1 MLGFKQLVFTL
12 YFLLNLTSCSKDNS
26 NPVAAVSNE
35 NSDTTALS
43 SSNSSNSNDETTES
57 SSTIVGDG
65 VPSVFT
71 KIYGASDI
79 YIEDSNII
87 IKVTGIPDHKSPYF
101 NTSDNMYED
110 YNGTNLNFNLN
121 PNKITGFDFTYK
133 IPLNPK
139 KSNTSNPTALGSI
152 GVSINGVSF
161 FNQYAGPNNQPLTN
175 EINSFDQY
183 NGHPQPQGVYHYHIE
198 PLYLTNKFGS
208 NSLLGFLL
216 DGFPVYGPEENDTK
230 ITNDDLDEFHG
241 HSHSTEEYP
250 DGIYHYH
257 ITDQDPYINGSGY
270 YGSPGTVTN

>member
-1 MLGFKQLVFTL
+1 MLRIKQQLFTL

-26 NPVAAVSNE
+26 NPVTTDSNE
-35 NSDTTALS
+35 NSDTTALF

-57 SSTIVGDG
+57 SSTIIGDG

-79 YIEDSNII
+79 YIEDSNVI
-87 IKVTGIPDHKSPYF
+87 IKVNGIPDHKSPYF
-101 NTSDNMYED
+101 NTSNNMYED
-110 YNGTNLNFNLN
+110 YNGSNLNFNLN

-139 KSNTSNPTALGSI
+139 KSDKSNPTALGSI

-183 NGHPQPQGVYHYHIE
+183 NGHPQPQGVYHCL
-198 PLYLTNKFGS
+198 LYTS
-208 NSLLGFLL
+208 
-216 DGFPVYGPEENDTK
+216 DAA
-230 ITNDDLDEFHG
+230 DD
-241 HSHSTEEYP
+241 
-250 DGIYHYH
+250 
-257 ITDQDPYINGSGY
+257 
-270 YGSPGTVTN
+270 